1 MSKQVT
7 IMTRDL
13 HRLTQ
18 NSSSSVTCSKA
29 SRYSGES
36 LSKLGSKSTV
46 GKQEIPVWSLHPSCR
61 NVAEASRSYLHSPI
75 HLSGSIINRIFVS
88 SSSSNNTSCFTL
100 SSFTCCCLLSSIFSL
115 LLKYCR
121 PWEVS
126 LHRSHYTCH
135 CASLQCY
142 YYYNCYYYY

>member
-18 NSSSSVTCSKA
+18 NSSSSVTWSKA

-46 GKQEIPVWSLHPSCR
+46 GKQEIPVWSSNFP
-61 NVAEASRSYLHSPI
+61 AEALVKS
-75 HLSGSIINRIFVS
+75 FVKLL
-88 SSSSNNTSCFTL
+88 TL
-100 SSFTCCCLLSSIFSL
+100 SDPLVRI
-115 LLKYCR
+115 
-121 PWEVS
+121 
-126 LHRSHYTCH
+126 HH
-135 CASLQCY
+135 
-142 YYYNCYYYY
+142 